1 MIKGLVFNQ
10 AFWIQKTDAVANKLN
25 NYDNLKSFHDRAVN
39 QGSLV
44 IDCNLSEHDYWQY
57 NGTYHRGNPE
67 VYVDND
73 GTIRIKGAN
82 S

>member
-10 AFWIQKTDAVANKLN
+10 AFWIQKTDDVARKLA
-25 NYDNLKSFHDRAVN
+25 NYNNLKSFHDRAVN

-44 IDCNLSEHDYWQY
+44 IECHLSEHDYWQY

-67 VYVDND
+67 VSVDND